1 MSYPIIMMIRKAT
14 KSDSLPVAELMLLAM
29 SDIVYAFLGT
39 HDPHQALE
47 FMHVLVQQEGNQ
59 YSFENTWVAEE
70 NRQIIGSITVY
81 DGSELERLRIPVLHL
96 LADGYGRVVFPE
108 NETEGGE
115 MYIDTIAVHPEHQ
128 GKGLGTNLLNF
139 VIDRI
144 VYQEGTA
151 LGLLV
156 DIDNTKAK
164 NLYLQMGFEPI
175 GEKKLMGHPY
185 EHLQI
190 APGV

>member
-1 MSYPIIMMIRKAT
+1 MMIRKAT

-96 LADGYGRVVFPE
+96 LADGYGRSEERRV
-108 NETEGGE
+108 
-115 MYIDTIAVHPEHQ
+115 
-128 GKGLGTNLLNF
+128 GKECICLGS
-139 VIDRI
+139 
-144 VYQEGTA
+144 QC
-151 LGLLV
+151 
-156 DIDNTKAK
+156 
-164 NLYLQMGFEPI
+164 
-175 GEKKLMGHPY
+175 
-185 EHLQI
+185 
-190 APGV
+190 